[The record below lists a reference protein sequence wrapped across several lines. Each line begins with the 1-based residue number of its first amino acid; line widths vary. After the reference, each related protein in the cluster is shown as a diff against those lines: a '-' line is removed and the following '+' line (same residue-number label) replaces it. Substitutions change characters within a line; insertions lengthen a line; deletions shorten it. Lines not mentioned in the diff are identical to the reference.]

1 MIPLEGGI
9 IQVREGIH
17 AHTHPRVRSRVIERV
32 RMRAPIDHV
41 RIRMRTSPARARAHA
56 RRGTILVMLTEMR
69 YFVFQIG
76 LGVKVP
82 KPH

>member
-1 MIPLEGGI
+1 
-9 IQVREGIH
+9 
-17 AHTHPRVRSRVIERV
+17 
-32 RMRAPIDHV
+32 MRAPIDHV
-41 RIRMRTSPARARAHA
+41 RIRMRTSPARARARA

-69 YFVFQIG
+69 YFAFQIG